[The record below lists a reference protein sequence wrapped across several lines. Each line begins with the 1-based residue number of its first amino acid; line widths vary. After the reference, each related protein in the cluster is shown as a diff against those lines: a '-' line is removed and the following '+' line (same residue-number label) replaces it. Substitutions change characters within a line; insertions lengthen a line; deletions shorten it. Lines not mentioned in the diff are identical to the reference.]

1 MTKLEELKAA
11 AMAKLDAAYVARGAA
26 CDADYAAAAVAAYKA
41 ELKKPKEIVD
51 D

>member
-11 AMAKLDAAYVARGAA
+11 YVAAKVAAWAAYR
-26 CDADYAAAAVAAYKA
+26 A
-41 ELKKPKEIVD
+41 ELKKIQEENPD